1 MRLGTFKGFVLEYK
15 ASKKF
20 GFIRVTHEVI
30 NEKDIVVS
38 KRYDEVFIFVTDIE
52 SSKNEFKKLIQGQQV
67 EFEMFR
73 NDKGLKASNLK
84 IIGERYDDFGEINYN
99 SWN

>member
-1 MRLGTFKGFVLEYK
+1 MNLGIFKGFVLEYK

-30 NEKDIVVS
+30 NDEDIKVTR
-38 KRYDEVFIFVTDIE
+38 RYDEVFIFVTDIE
-52 SSKNEFKKLIQGQQV
+52 PNKNEFKKLIQGQIV
-67 EFEMFR
+67 KFEMFR
-73 NDKGLKASNLK
+73 NDKGLKASNLE

-99 SWN
+99 A